1 MTEQIRLHSLPS
13 QKDLWDKLKTFFGT
27 TGFIAVSRLFKQV
40 PLKHVRT
47 PHAPTDIIDI
57 MSLLDHTTQ
66 VGLIFLKSSVLQFS
80 STIFLPSTT
89 LSPLLLIKPLPLPT
103 PICNMSLLP
112 FSWRWTFG
120 LQVKPLH
127 ARISIVQESEDTSSL
142 INQIISL
149 DAVLQIKII
158 GGTRPT
164 LIRDRLTSPGGYH
177 NH

>member
-13 QKDLWDKLKTFFGT
+13 QKRLLGQAKDSLWHHRLYK
-27 TGFIAVSRLFKQV
+27 AVFRFFKQV

-47 PHAPTDIIDI
+47 QHAQTDIIDI

-66 VGLIFLKSSVLQFS
+66 VGLIFLKSSVLRFY

-89 LSPLLLIKPLPLPT
+89 LSPLLLFKPLLLPT

-120 LQVKPLH
+120 SHINSSMFRSLLCRNLKTPL
-127 ARISIVQESEDTSSL
+127 L
-142 INQIISL
+142 
-149 DAVLQIKII
+149 
-158 GGTRPT
+158 
-164 LIRDRLTSPGGYH
+164 
-177 NH
+177 